1 MSVLCV
7 ATVLWVLYIWRD
19 DSQRDPEDILVG
31 CAVGSVMVSL
41 AMRAAVWLVVRAYA
55 ALI

>member
-1 MSVLCV
+1 VSVLCV